1 MMARLDLLGSH
12 WQPPPGN
19 ICYGLVWNHSSVFSV
34 LRSYMGESN
43 CPTAGDC
50 SPSEIKLIAVI
61 ENCSCITLIIFGRE
75 RFSWAAHCL
84 ATTPVLESLLAGF
97 NTEEEELVR
106 QLVNYQGE
114 DWLQS
119 LQEEEN
125 VSTRYLKVAEIL
137 GLTWE
142 ASLWG
147 LLESLNSGKPVR
159 AQHLV
164 HASLEVFRAKQEEKC
179 KLQLSRAVERADRVM
194 VTAQLICLGEA
205 EPAVGLL
212 LDSDPGEENYMAD
225 QLLACLI
232 QVTDKIT
239 CPDMWLR
246 PIFMTLFQINP
257 L

>member
-1 MMARLDLLGSH
+1 
-12 WQPPPGN
+12 
-19 ICYGLVWNHSSVFSV
+19 
-34 LRSYMGESN
+34 MGESN

-50 SPSEIKLIAVI
+50 SLSEIKLIAVI
-61 ENCSCITLIIFGRE
+61 KNCSCITLIIFGRE

-147 LLESLNSGKPVR
+147 LLQSLNSGKPVR

-232 QVTDKIT
+232 QVTV
-239 CPDMWLR
+239 
-246 PIFMTLFQINP
+246 
-257 L
+257 